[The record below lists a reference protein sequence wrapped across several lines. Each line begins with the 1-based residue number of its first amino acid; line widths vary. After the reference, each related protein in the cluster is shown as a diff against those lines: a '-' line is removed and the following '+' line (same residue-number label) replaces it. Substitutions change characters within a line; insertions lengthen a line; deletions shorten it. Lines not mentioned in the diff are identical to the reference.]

1 MGQIKVKS
9 VGVQLAVIDNI
20 KQNAKKAGELFAK
33 SNSLLNQAQM
43 TLNDSLDIVN
53 QTEKQINDA
62 LFVLKEIGVDDKTI
76 MSFKDE
82 IMSFKTRI
90 NNILNKLK

>member
-9 VGVQLAVIDNI
+9 IGVQLAVIDNI
-20 KQNAKKAGELFAK
+20 KQNAKKASELFAK
-33 SNSLLNQAQM
+33 SNSLLNQAQI

-62 LFVLKEIGVDDKTI
+62 LFVLKEIGIDDKTI

-82 IMSFKTRI
+82 IMSFKSRI
-90 NNILNKLK
+90 NNILKKLK

>member
-9 VGVQLAVIDNI
+9 IGIQLAVIDNI
-20 KQNAKKAGELFAK
+20 KQNAKKAGDLFAK
-33 SNSLLNQAQM
+33 SNSLLSQAQI

-62 LFVLKEIGVDDKTI
+62 LFVLKEIGVEDKTI

-82 IMSFKTRI
+82 VMSFKTRI

>member
-9 VGVQLAVIDNI
+9 VNVNLAVIDNI
-20 KQNAKKAGELFAK
+20 KQNSKKAGELFAK
-33 SNSLLNQAQM
+33 SNSLLNQAQI

-62 LFVLKEIGVDDKTI
+62 LFVLKEIGVEDKTI